1 MHACFN
7 GGRAGLILQQRMT
20 ESHILPAELHNLSKV
35 TLAVPTGAEVCVPA
49 KLTVLLCKTGVF
61 WVGRESECLE
71 ENMAAEIVE
80 AELRALFRRHGFIT
94 ESESMTPVLQHA
106 RRAAIVSDIGIL
118 IEGET
123 GTGKQVL
130 ARAIHALDEKRRS
143 FPFVTVHC
151 STITESLAES
161 ELFGHQRGSF
171 SGATGNRAG
180 LFHGA
185 NRGTVFLDDINDLP
199 LALQPKLLDV
209 LQRGIVRPVGSD
221 REIAI
226 DVRIISAANQ
236 PLAPLVRRERF
247 RDDLYHRLNVVKL
260 CLPPLR
266 KRGEDLEALMLAFA
280 ARNRNIFADI
290 SAIDAELICFLR
302 NCPLRGNVRELEHA
316 VQRML
321 FLKNEGTSLGI
332 ADWLAQ
338 APLAASSEADGDPIG
353 EAAQKLW
360 TAVFHNGV
368 PWNEVIERV
377 ETRLLEKVLNV
388 EGQTRRELARRLNT
402 SERTL
407 YHKLRH
413 HKLAR
418 SAAG

>member
-1 MHACFN
+1 MV
-7 GGRAGLILQQRMT
+7 
-20 ESHILPAELHNLSKV
+20 AEL
-35 TLAVPTGAEVCVPA
+35 
-49 KLTVLLCKTGVF
+49 
-61 WVGRESECLE
+61 
-71 ENMAAEIVE
+71 VE
-80 AELRALFRRHGFIT
+80 AELRSLFRKHGFIT
-94 ESESMTPVLQHA
+94 ESESMTPVLRHA
-106 RRAAIVSDIGIL
+106 WRAAIVSDITIL

-151 STITESLAES
+151 STITEALAES

-171 SGATGNRAG
+171 SGATGNRDG
-180 LFHGA
+180 LFHAA
-185 NRGTVFLDDINDLP
+185 NRGTLFLDDINDLP
-199 LALQPKLLDV
+199 LPLQPKLLDV
-209 LQRGIVRPVGSD
+209 LQRGIIRPVGSD
-221 REIAI
+221 REVPV

-236 PLAPLVRRERF
+236 PLAPLVSRERF

-266 KRGEDLEALMLAFA
+266 ERPEDLEALMLAFA
-280 ARNRNIFADI
+280 AGNRNLYPEI
-290 SAIDAELICFLR
+290 SAVDAELIRFLR

-321 FLKNEGTSLGI
+321 FLKNEGTCFGT

-338 APLAASSEADGDPIG
+338 APVAAAFEGDVDLVS

-360 TAVFHNGV
+360 TAVFDNGM
-368 PWNEVIERV
+368 PWNEAIEGV
-377 ETRLLEKVLNV
+377 ETRLLERALNV
-388 EGQTRRELARRLNT
+388 EGQTRRDLARRLST

-418 SAAG
+418 GAA